1 MNLFPDDTVAVVT
14 GGSRGIGRAVACDLA
29 REGARVALTYS
40 ADEDGAKQTVRDI
53 EAAGGTASLHKVDVA
68 DELQVRT
75 FFRDVRSSYGR
86 LDVLVSNAGV
96 TRDGF
101 IATMSA
107 EKFKAVI
114 DVNLLGTFHVCREAM
129 KIMANQRRGAIVTVS
144 SSSGIHGMAGQTN
157 YCASKGGVASFTR
170 ALALEGARFNVRAN
184 VVAPGLIETDMTRVM
199 GPELLRDYEDR
210 VPLKRGG
217 TPQEVASVVSFLASE
232 RAAYM
237 TASVVTVDGGLM

>member
-1 MNLFPDDTVAVVT
+1 MNLFPDGAVAVVT

-29 REGARVALTYS
+29 QEGATVALTY
-40 ADEDGAKQTVRDI
+40 AGDEDGAKQTVRDI
-53 EAAGGTASLHKVDVA
+53 EGVGGTASLHKVDVA

-75 FFRDVRSSYGR
+75 FFRDVRAAYGR
-86 LDVLVSNAGV
+86 LDVLVSNAGI

-101 IATMSA
+101 ITSMSA

-114 DVNLLGTFHVCREAM
+114 DVNLVGTFHCCREAM
-129 KIMANQRRGAIVTVS
+129 KVMAYQRRGAIVTVS

-199 GPELLRDYEDR
+199 GAELLQEYENR

-217 TPQEVASVVSFLASE
+217 TPQEVASVVSFLASD
-232 RAAYM
+232 RAAYV
-237 TASVVTVDGGLM
+237 TASVVAVDGGLM

>member
-29 REGARVALTYS
+29 REGARVALTYTR
-40 ADEDGAKQTVRDI
+40 DEEGAKQAVRDI
-53 EAAGGTASLHKVDVA
+53 EAGGGTASLHKVDVA

-75 FFRDVRSSYGR
+75 FFRDVRSTYGR
-86 LDVLVSNAGV
+86 LDVLVSNAGI

-101 IATMSA
+101 ITSMSA
-107 EKFKAVI
+107 EKFRAVI
-114 DVNLLGTFHVCREAM
+114 DVNLVGTFHVCREAM
-129 KIMANQRRGAIVTVS
+129 KVMAYQRRGAIVTVS
-144 SSSGIHGMAGQTN
+144 SSSGIHGMEGQTN

-199 GPELLRDYEDR
+199 GPELLKEYENR
-210 VPLKRGG
+210 VPLLRGG
-217 TPQEVASVVSFLASE
+217 TPQEVASVVSFLASD
-232 RAAYM
+232 RAAYV